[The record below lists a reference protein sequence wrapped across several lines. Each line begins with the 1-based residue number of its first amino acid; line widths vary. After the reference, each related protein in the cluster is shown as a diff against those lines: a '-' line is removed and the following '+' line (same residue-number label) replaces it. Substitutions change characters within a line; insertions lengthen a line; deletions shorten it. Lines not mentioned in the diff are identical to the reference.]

1 MMNGISNGNGNGSGN
16 DKDNPYPVTVRN
28 FHFLGLT
35 QAVILGVLLI
45 DATVA
50 VGKDGFDY
58 LRDYRF
64 ICQLCAVVI
73 FVELYFVLNEYHIDL
88 KVRYRTSY
96 LFYDLFFIGL
106 PFIVLI
112 KLFQKSWL
120 RVGTPP
126 ASTFPKEAFLIF
138 VYIFLAISIRQLL
151 AFLMVP
157 KKDPDTEE
165 IIIRPK
171 ALIIPMAAD
180 LVGVFIFYI
189 MLMLTDET
197 DFFGVNVEG
206 MSIIA
211 FGCLLVYFMLSRIV
225 RIDFS
230 KFNEAMA
237 TLGEL
242 FKPR

>member
-1 MMNGISNGNGNGSGN
+1 MQNGTSNGG
-16 DKDNPYPVTVRN
+16 DNLYPITVRN

-45 DATVA
+45 DATLA
-50 VGKDGFDY
+50 VGKDGFEY

-64 ICQLCAVVI
+64 ICQLCAVLI

-112 KLFQKSWL
+112 KLFQKSWI

-126 ASTFPKEAFLIF
+126 ASTFPNEAFAIF
-138 VYIFLAISIRQLL
+138 VYIFVALSIRQLL

-157 KKDPDTEE
+157 KRDPDTKE

-171 ALIIPMAAD
+171 SLIIPMAAD
-180 LVGVFIFYI
+180 LVGVAIFYI
-189 MLMLTDET
+189 MFMLTDET
-197 DFFGVNVEG
+197 DFFGVNVDG
-206 MSIIA
+206 MSKIA
-211 FGCLLVYFMLSRIV
+211 FACLLVYFVLSRIV
-225 RIDFS
+225 RVDFS
-230 KFNEAMA
+230 KFNEAMT
-237 TLGEL
+237 TLGEI
-242 FKPR
+242 FKSR